1 MQQSAYSD
9 DKVMFCFC
17 FVCSSPPT
25 ALSIPHCM
33 IVQQLSVAEG
43 RSEVPE
49 LLPKAPL
56 LMLEIS
62 DVGSEDRHLP
72 F

>member
-1 MQQSAYSD
+1 
-9 DKVMFCFC
+9 
-17 FVCSSPPT
+17 
-25 ALSIPHCM
+25 M

-62 DVGSEDRHLP
+62 DVESEDRHLP